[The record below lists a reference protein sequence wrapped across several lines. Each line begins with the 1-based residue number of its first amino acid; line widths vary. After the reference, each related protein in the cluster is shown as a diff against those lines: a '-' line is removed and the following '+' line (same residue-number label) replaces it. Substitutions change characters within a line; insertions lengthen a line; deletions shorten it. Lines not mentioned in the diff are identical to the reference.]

1 MILDVIQPNLAMFI
15 RPLRLVPSGWTGHVP
30 FGAWLTA
37 MQQPRILVELGS
49 HFGMS
54 YAAFCQTVQ
63 KGGLN
68 TKCYA
73 VDTWQGDEHAGF
85 YGDSVYNDLAA
96 FNDKHY
102 AGFSRLM
109 RMTFDEAAAYFE
121 DGSVDLLHIDGLHT
135 YEAVKHD
142 FESWLPKLSDRAIVL
157 FHDTNVR
164 ERDFGVWQYWAEV
177 TKKYPSFEFD
187 HSAGLGVLAVGP
199 NQPAEVLKLLG
210 LSKDQVGTSAV
221 KEVFSSLGESVLR
234 RWELES
240 ARQQLESKASDIERV
255 LAQLANVDGEL
266 LRLQEDH
273 RRAAEL
279 LEQYDRIIKEAQARN
294 EMLSS
299 EYARAEDVCRRLE
312 HARSQLEE
320 ERSQLKNSLS
330 WRITKPLRAAHRMF
344 KG

>member
-1 MILDVIQPNLAMFI
+1 MILDAIQPNLAMFI
-15 RPLRLVPSGWTGHVP
+15 RPLRLVSSGWTGHVP

-37 MQQPRILVELGS
+37 VQQPRVLVELGS

-63 KGGLN
+63 SEGIH

-96 FNDKHY
+96 FNDKHF
-102 AGFSRLM
+102 AEFSRLM
-109 RMTFDEAAAYFE
+109 RMTFDEATTYFE

-164 ERDFGVWQYWAEV
+164 ERDFGVSQYWGEV
-177 TKKYPSFEFD
+177 TKQYPRFEFE

-199 NQPAEVLKLLG
+199 NQPAEVRKLLD
-210 LSKDQVGTSAV
+210 LHKDQAGAKAV

-240 ARQQLESKASDIERV
+240 TRQELASKASDVERV
-255 LAQLANVDGEL
+255 LAQLANVENEL
-266 LRLQEDH
+266 STLQKDH
-273 RRAAEL
+273 LRAAGL
-279 LEQYDRIIKEAQARN
+279 LEQYDRTAKEVHARN
-294 EMLSS
+294 EVLSS
-299 EYARAEDVCRRLE
+299 EL
-312 HARSQLEE
+312 ARSEAARGGVE
-320 ERSQLKNSLS
+320 NSLS
-330 WRITKPLRAAHRMF
+330 WRITKPLRAARRMF